1 MTAEIDKAEL
11 RRRLPPLQY
20 SVTQEADT
28 ERPFT
33 GTYWD
38 NHDAGRYRCIVCG
51 EVLFESTQKYDSRC
65 GWPSFFDVLD
75 RARVTTRRDTSF
87 GTTRTEVLCSNCGA
101 HLGHLFDDGP
111 KPTGL
116 RYCIN
121 SASLDF
127 EKRVGE

>member
-1 MTAEIDKAEL
+1 M
-11 RRRLPPLQY
+11 
-20 SVTQEADT
+20 
-28 ERPFT
+28 
-33 GTYWD
+33 
-38 NHDAGRYRCIVCG
+38 
-51 EVLFESTQKYDSRC
+51 LFESTQKYDSRC

>member
-1 MTAEIDKAEL
+1 MTADRDKAAL
-11 RRRLPPLQY
+11 RQRLTPLQF
-20 SVTQEADT
+20 SVTQEAAT

-33 GTYWD
+33 GAYWD
-38 NHDAGRYRCIVCG
+38 SHDFGSYRCIVCG
-51 EVLFESTQKYDSRC
+51 EVLFDSTEKYDSHC

-75 RARVTTRRDTSF
+75 QAKVTSKRDASL
-87 GTTRTEVLCSNCGA
+87 GMVRTEVRCANCGA
-101 HLGHLFDDGP
+101 HLGHIFDDGP

-127 EKRVGE
+127 EKRAEE